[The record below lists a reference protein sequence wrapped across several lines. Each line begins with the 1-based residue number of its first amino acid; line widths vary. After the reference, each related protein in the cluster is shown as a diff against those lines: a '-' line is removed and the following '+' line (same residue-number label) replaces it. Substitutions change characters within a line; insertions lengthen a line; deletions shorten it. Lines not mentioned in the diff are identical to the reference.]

1 VGKKRRD
8 DTIDDSYIVEA
19 QDLVQRG
26 RLQLKSSREG
36 SNLTSRRGDRRHS
49 EPVGDGFRAGI
60 NLCMGTHTQHMSKN
74 IAISDDVYRRLK
86 REKGDR
92 SFSEVIADKL
102 DGGGEISDVT
112 GQGIFD
118 AETPDTVADEIERLS
133 EGTMDR
139 VTDEDL

>member
-1 VGKKRRD
+1 
-8 DTIDDSYIVEA
+8 
-19 QDLVQRG
+19 
-26 RLQLKSSREG
+26 
-36 SNLTSRRGDRRHS
+36 
-49 EPVGDGFRAGI
+49 
-60 NLCMGTHTQHMSKN
+60 MSKN

-92 SFSEVIADKL
+92 SFSEVIAEKL
-102 DGGGEISDVT
+102 DSGGEISDVT

-118 AETPDTVADEIERLS
+118 AETPAKVADEIERLS